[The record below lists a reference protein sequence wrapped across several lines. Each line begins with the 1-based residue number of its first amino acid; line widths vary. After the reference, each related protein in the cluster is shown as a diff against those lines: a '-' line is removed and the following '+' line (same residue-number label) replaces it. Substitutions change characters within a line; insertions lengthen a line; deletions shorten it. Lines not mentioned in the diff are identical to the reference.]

1 VSRQTY
7 LTRAKKRFL
16 EGTSYRVP
24 VEAVTRGRRTLDQ
37 WASILEEERELE
49 ENRIRAHI
57 IAGRRSGKRHRK
69 SPLSLKE

>member
-1 VSRQTY
+1 MSRQSY

-49 ENRIRAHI
+49 EANIRAHRRRTVRR
-57 IAGRRSGKRHRK
+57 GRIRRGR
-69 SPLSLKE
+69 LGAA